1 MQYRVFL
8 VDDEIAIREG
18 IRNSK
23 IWDDGRFALVG
34 EAPDGE
40 IALSMI
46 GDVRP
51 DILLTDIRM
60 PFMDGMQLASEVSRQ
75 MPWMQIVILSGYD
88 DFNYARQAM
97 SLGVQEYL
105 LKPVSAKDLLE
116 ALERTA
122 ERLDRERRGAERAE
136 SLRRRLEGSSRF
148 MKEKLL
154 SAILM
159 DPMEEQEER
168 RSREEMQALG
178 MNLTASCYIAE
189 DIAWEAADG
198 DLSAGQDAL
207 YALAERSGGQ
217 VFACGGRHGTLAL
230 VLGADERAAEQN
242 AYAFARSALEELR
255 RLGASRGLASVGEA
269 VSRLG
274 LAADSMHTARHV
286 RHLSATAG
294 YTGFNAVGSREVA
307 ENSSVVPETDV
318 RPLYERL
325 QYAEAEEAAGILEE
339 YAGTLGGT
347 DIHSRMVDSY
357 LRVEALMTAS
367 RILHEA
373 GGRTADLP
381 EASRLVL
388 RLSDAERP
396 LDMDAAAQLLRCAL
410 QYRDAS
416 RPGRGGAM
424 LSRARAYLAQHF
436 SNPNLMLRDV
446 GEYVGMSD
454 SRFSAVFGQQMGMTF
469 TEYLTTL
476 RMSKAKE
483 LLSATAMRSS
493 EIASA
498 VGYNDPHY
506 FSYLFRKQTG
516 VTPSEYRKQIQEKT
530 NRTEKNSTF
539 AG

>member
-23 IWDDGRFALVG
+23 LWDDARFVLAG

-46 GDVRP
+46 GDIRP
-51 DILLTDIRM
+51 DILLTDVRM
-60 PFMDGMQLASEVSRQ
+60 PFMDGMQLAAEVSRQ
-75 MPWMQIVILSGYD
+75 MPWTQIVILSGYD

-105 LKPVSAKDLLE
+105 LKPVSARDLLE
-116 ALERTA
+116 ALERA
-122 ERLDRERRGAERAE
+122 AARLERERRDARRAE
-136 SLRRRLEGSSRF
+136 SLSRRLAGSSRF

-154 SAILM
+154 YAILM
-159 DPMEEQEER
+159 EPMEEQEEA
-168 RSREEMQALG
+168 RSREEMRRLG
-178 MNLTASCYIAE
+178 LDLAAPCYIAE
-189 DIAWEAADG
+189 DIAWEG
-198 DLSAGQDAL
+198 EDLSPGQDAL

-217 VFACGGRHGTLAL
+217 VHACSGRHGTLAL
-230 VLGADERAAEQN
+230 VLGADERRAEER

-255 RLGASRGLASVGEA
+255 QMGASRALASVGDA
-269 VSRLG
+269 VERLG

-286 RHLSATAG
+286 RHLSAAAG
-294 YTGFNAVGSREVA
+294 YGGFAAVGSRELA
-307 ENSSVVPETDV
+307 ESDGTVQQTDV

-325 QYAEAEEAAGILEE
+325 QYAAAEEAAPILEE
-339 YAGTLGGT
+339 YAASLGGAE
-347 DIHSRMVDSY
+347 IHSRMVDGY

-373 GGRTADLP
+373 GGRTADVP
-381 EASRLVL
+381 EAARLVR

-396 LDMDAAAQLLRCAL
+396 PDMDAAAELLRCAL
-410 QYRDAS
+410 QFRDAR

-436 SNPNLMLRDV
+436 SDPNLMLRDV
-446 GEYVGMSD
+446 AEYVGMSD

-469 TEYLTTL
+469 TEYLTAL
-476 RMSKAKE
+476 RMNKAKE
-483 LLSATAMRSS
+483 MLNATAMRSS
-493 EIASA
+493 EIARG

-506 FSYLFRKQTG
+506 FSYLFRKHTG
-516 VTPSEYRKQIQEKT
+516 VTPSEFRKQEQEEKT
-530 NRTEKNSTF
+530 QPN
-539 AG
+539 